1 MGLDFAALPP
11 EVNSGRM
18 YAGAGAGPLM
28 AAAAAW
34 DGLAAE
40 LSSAAASYRGVVTE
54 LTDNLWLGTSSES
67 MTAAAAPYV
76 TWMNATATRATQTAL
91 QVRSAAAAYEAAYTA
106 TVPPPLIAANRASLA
121 SLVATNILGQNT
133 PAIAATEAQYGEMWA
148 QDAAAMYGY
157 AGASAAA
164 TTLTAFT
171 PAPPNTNPAGA
182 AAQHAATSQT
192 AATSTTNAAQTVLAS
207 VPGALNQL
215 SAGALPGGVN
225 NALDTFQT
233 LFDDVSGFFA
243 LAPGALFSATGTLF
257 TVFPEVATAEGSL
270 VASLSAAKAAAVPPG
285 LDAGLGTLVGSS
297 DSAAGAVGPAGLGRA
312 GVSAGMGESTL
323 VGGLSVPPAWG
334 TAAPAVRL
342 AAMGFPMGSPTTALD
357 AAAAPPGTFCGM
369 PAPGGPIGS
378 VVNTPRRAEALPQ
391 RMRSKALPSWTTEPG
406 AHGYTRSRAPQ
417 QAPPRTAQKTVS
429 ALNGRDHGEVEQLRS
444 QLAAVTKK
452 RDLLRRAAV
461 LMIKQSQKQR

>member
-1 MGLDFAALPP
+1 MDFAALPP

-54 LTDNLWLGTSSES
+54 LTDNLWLGASSAS
-67 MTAAAAPYV
+67 MAAAAAPYV
-76 TWMNATATRATQTAL
+76 TWMNATAVQAEQAAY

-233 LFDDVSGFFA
+233 LFGDVSGFFA
-243 LAPGALFSATGTLF
+243 FEYGNSF
-257 TVFPEVATAEGSL
+257 VASGSL
-270 VASLSAAKAAAVPPG
+270 YLIFPMIDTSLSPLVSTLSAAKVSAVSPALEG
-285 LDAGLGTLVGSS
+285 GLGTLVGSS
-297 DSAAGAVGPAGLGRA
+297 DSAAGALGPAGLGRA

-323 VGGLSVPPAWG
+323 VGGLSVPPAW
-334 TAAPAVRL
+334 TSAAPEIRL
-342 AAMGFPMGSPTTALD
+342 AAMGSPMGSPTTGLGAAP
-357 AAAAPPGTFCGM
+357 AAAASPGFLGGIPPM
-369 PAPGGPIGS
+369 ASIVNAPRGNDTYSRGLRSRLLGSGSGDAGGCEHTREHSPQ
-378 VVNTPRRAEALPQ
+378 PQ
-391 RMRSKALPSWTTEPG
+391 RGAVDTETAAFVDPEILYQLHQELTDL
-406 AHGYTRSRAPQ
+406 AKERDVLKQTAAFLIQ
-417 QAPPRTAQKTVS
+417 EAQK
-429 ALNGRDHGEVEQLRS
+429 
-444 QLAAVTKK
+444 
-452 RDLLRRAAV
+452 
-461 LMIKQSQKQR
+461 